1 MAEMKENS
9 FLSHLFEL
17 RDRLIR
23 IVVTILVIFAALF
36 SFSNQIYLIVAEPL
50 HSILPK
56 GQTMIATGV
65 ISPFLTPF
73 KLTLVVSFYIAI
85 PMVLYQVWA
94 FVAPGLYK
102 NEKRFMLP
110 LAVSST
116 LLFYLGMVFAY
127 FVVLPIVFP
136 FLAGTTPDGI
146 AYTPDIKEYLDF
158 VLKMFFAFGVAFEVP
173 IATFLL
179 VKTGMTTAD
188 SLSQKRPFLIVGSF
202 VVGMLLTPP
211 DIISQTLLAL
221 PMWILFEIGLLF
233 AKRIKVDDE
242 EEYYTEMSD
251 EEMESELDQIEQ
263 EEKSK

>member
-1 MAEMKENS
+1 MAEIKENS

-23 IVVTILVIFAALF
+23 IVITILIIFVALF
-36 SFSNQIYLIVAEPL
+36 SFSNQIYL
-50 HSILPK
+50 
-56 GQTMIATGV
+56 
-65 ISPFLTPF
+65 
-73 KLTLVVSFYIAI
+73 
-85 PMVLYQVWA
+85 
-94 FVAPGLYK
+94 
-102 NEKRFMLP
+102 
-110 LAVSST
+110 
-116 LLFYLGMVFAY
+116 
-127 FVVLPIVFP
+127 VFP

-179 VKTGMTTAD
+179 VKTGMTTAE

-202 VVGMLLTPP
+202 IVGMLLTPP

-233 AKRIKVDDE
+233 AKRIKVDDD
-242 EEYYTEMSD
+242 YYTEMSD

-263 EEKSK
+263 DEKS